1 MQLITP
7 AAEVGVA
14 FNPGPEWSV
23 DAASTKS
30 YLRLCFGSAT
40 KDDINEGVKRFARV
54 CYEHTGLPAR
64 SDNTANR
71 KE

>member
-1 MQLITP
+1 
-7 AAEVGVA
+7 
-14 FNPGPEWSV
+14 
-23 DAASTKS
+23 
-30 YLRLCFGSAT
+30 
-40 KDDINEGVKRFARV
+40 VKRFARV